1 MSRNKTIMKIV
12 HRKKLKR
19 KKDKLAAQKETAK
32 KK

>member
-19 KKDKLAAQKETAK
+19 KKEKLDALKETAK

>member
-19 KKDKLAAQKETAK
+19 KKEKLEAAKEATK

>member
-19 KKDKLAAQKETAK
+19 KKEKLVASKESAK